1 MGRFWFGGKSA
12 CKNANFVA
20 TGQNEYSYVG
30 GIAGVCYGSSIKT
43 ARLRT
48 PLWRADATT
57 IITVREAL
65 WVIPPAEH
73 LKSAPPKTTKLKRW
87 LTAVVLSAKWMMA
100 MESAILHLQT
110 AMLQTVL

>member
-1 MGRFWFGGKSA
+1 MCAMARPS
-12 CKNANFVA
+12 
-20 TGQNEYSYVG
+20 
-30 GIAGVCYGSSIKT
+30 KT

-73 LKSAPPKTTKLKRW
+73 LKSALPKTTKLKRW
-87 LTAVVLSAKWMMA
+87 LTAVVLSAKWTMA
-100 MESAILHLQT
+100 MEPAILHLQT
-110 AMLQTVL
+110 AMLQIAL

>member
-1 MGRFWFGGKSA
+1 MNTAMWA
-12 CKNANFVA
+12 VL
-20 TGQNEYSYVG
+20 Q
-30 GIAGVCYGSSIKT
+30 VCAMARPSKT

-73 LKSAPPKTTKLKRW
+73 LKSALPKTTKLKRW